1 MTRDGTYLR
10 RGLHG
15 EADQGEGGHDAE
27 PGDDPPEEP
36 AGEEWQDAHPEPQW
50 SDEDWREWRRQQKYY
65 EESSSGEDLPWDELE
80 IEDMQVLPDEV
91 LGWLLLRRAN
101 LSSASRLAVQAS
113 VQNSLMFQDIEN
125 ALRDQEEE
133 LLQGDQHRHP
143 GRKRTYWVE
152 EEGAWGLLMTDGADL
167 QEELAPDIHWVGSQL
182 PSEVYAPGDEGD
194 DEEIFWSMEN
204 DGWHGYVMDNSG
216 YWLETDGYGA
226 FWAAEEETWDLSPE
240 QQKEVDE
247 AYAIYENKVRGFQQ
261 SRQLQKAK
269 GVSRGFYPVGMMM
282 KGKGKGKRYSKKGKG
297 KPTSSPSSST
307 SKPMF
312 SAQATSSRGDV
323 MTTSSDSGGC
333 FICGERGHGWRQCPK
348 RSSQSTGNFQ
358 GKGAK
363 KGTYWIESLTPSLLS
378 TVFMVTENEI
388 IYDTAGYGVLDIGA
402 TETVTSLESLEKL
415 LHLRRERG
423 NDDPGALRVVANG
436 RKPFRFGNGEVQTS
450 ESFIL
455 LRQHLGKRS
464 IYLGMYTLNVEK
476 VPILVG
482 VKTLTKLGAIIDVK
496 GQCMVLTSVD
506 ENTKIPLKKSSS
518 GHLLV
523 DLTQN
528 WLNDG
533 QPLMF
538 HETSPSASS
547 VYMVQAADS
556 SAHSQVSEQFDQVS
570 SQLSIHELAG
580 MLHHDHEFREDPDV
594 MMVNEGEG
602 EGDMTQEA
610 SLEILEEAMVLTS
623 EHHDLRP
630 LAQVTQDQR
639 DRVMRSLITSTNRP
653 SSIFDSHGAEEGE
666 GGGAQGGALRLL
678 SDGAHE
684 QGGSPMHGSPVPRG
698 TRGGP
703 TRAGLQDGGQQIRH
717 VGSMSSL
724 WNTHDL
730 HTCVRLSRHD
740 QEGRPIDSR
749 HQRTNCEERRDQGDT
764 FVEERE
770 DQPRRSREV
779 SREAAGFDSGQE
791 GSLESYAGSEGQGQG
806 RLLAGKRPPGFEGEF
821 NSSTSGDEFNTG
833 SQGCSTSCR
842 DGIRGEG
849 VLPASR
855 RRRRRMVS
863 SERGGALHPVKEE
876 ESNSDGYDNALVAR
890 DNTTKNSD
898 SDVQR
903 SPTPYSEAFT
913 EMTAN
918 YEIVEHEVTAEGSYT
933 IRKAKKEDSEYSG
946 IQPKHPPP
954 EEDEN
959 WRTLEKEDA
968 AFVSREA
975 EKYADELEECF
986 TLLDSGRQ
994 AIAPRIM
1001 ELCCESDSGIT
1012 RMAERMG
1019 CEGYRAGLFNDCDLL
1034 KKSGFRNA
1042 MTMLETY
1049 QPDVMIV
1056 SLPCGPTSSIQE
1068 LNKLT
1073 PEGALKVER
1082 KVSVSRRL
1090 AGKAVRLMERQLE
1103 LGGHVLQE
1111 WPRTNGGWNFASI
1124 RHFWNR
1130 CAQRG
1135 HHYEAR
1141 VDGCTYGLQYQGELM
1156 KKPWLI
1162 KGTTSEVWQLHSVCQ
1177 GGHYHVPCE
1186 GGNRTRASALYPPA
1200 MCKRIIHVLKKVHS
1214 QSGARDPR
1222 RHILMAGTQ
1231 NPAVI
1236 DPNILQKETEQ
1247 DLMRWSTELLRLH
1260 KKLGHPSTQAFV
1272 KMLRDRG
1279 ATSTILT
1286 LASQLKCMD
1295 CQEASIPPS
1304 RRVTTLETA
1313 TELWEVL
1320 QIDNMEITVGDRT
1333 YHFQV
1338 MVDEASSYGVISFLF
1353 DHPAQ
1358 DSRNA
1363 TCEEII
1369 ESLQKHWVQ
1378 YFGYPRK
1385 IKYDREGA
1393 HRGKDFGDW
1402 GESVAVEMD
1411 AIPAEAHGQTGKAER
1426 LIGDIKQKILKY
1438 LRSSNQSPTQAAWAM
1453 MAAHN
1458 SMAVVGGFSP
1468 MQWVFGRSFSESDRL
1483 HQAPDLPW
1491 WSTMSAEDRM
1501 GEKLRLRKEAE
1512 KTYLDYVTQQKLMA
1526 AQHSRMPTIVNFQPG
1541 DLVFYKRFQA
1551 PADKRE
1557 RSHQQLDVPRR
1568 SLARW
1573 YGPGRILALETKVT
1587 YDGYVRQ
1594 PHRIAWIISSGRLKR
1609 VTTEQLR
1616 FASERE
1622 KIASENTNPLA
1633 TPWTFQDLSRTINR
1647 GEFDEEV
1654 ENLQLTTPG
1663 VSSSSTRPTTK
1674 ARAAS
1679 RGRGGQSKRESDSR
1693 SSADV
1698 RQQIP
1703 PSNRDVQDH
1712 HRAGDDIEND
1722 LGEFITDGDTYV
1734 DPREPSY
1741 SNNTTRRTRTKKHLE
1756 RRE

>member
-703 TRAGLQDGGQQIRH
+703 TRAGLQDGG
-717 VGSMSSL
+717 
-724 WNTHDL
+724 
-730 HTCVRLSRHD
+730 
-740 QEGRPIDSR
+740 P
-749 HQRTNCEERRDQGDT
+749 TN
-764 FVEERE
+764 
-770 DQPRRSREV
+770 S
-779 SREAAGFDSGQE
+779 
-791 GSLESYAGSEGQGQG
+791 
-806 RLLAGKRPPGFEGEF
+806 
-821 NSSTSGDEFNTG
+821 
-833 SQGCSTSCR
+833 
-842 DGIRGEG
+842 
-849 VLPASR
+849 
-855 RRRRRMVS
+855 
-863 SERGGALHPVKEE
+863 
-876 ESNSDGYDNALVAR
+876 
-890 DNTTKNSD
+890 
-898 SDVQR
+898 
-903 SPTPYSEAFT
+903 
-913 EMTAN
+913 
-918 YEIVEHEVTAEGSYT
+918 
-933 IRKAKKEDSEYSG
+933 
-946 IQPKHPPP
+946 
-954 EEDEN
+954 
-959 WRTLEKEDA
+959 
-968 AFVSREA
+968 
-975 EKYADELEECF
+975 
-986 TLLDSGRQ
+986 
-994 AIAPRIM
+994 
-1001 ELCCESDSGIT
+1001 
-1012 RMAERMG
+1012 
-1019 CEGYRAGLFNDCDLL
+1019 
-1034 KKSGFRNA
+1034 
-1042 MTMLETY
+1042 
-1049 QPDVMIV
+1049 
-1056 SLPCGPTSSIQE
+1056 PCGKHVFT
-1068 LNKLT
+1068 
-1073 PEGALKVER
+1073 VEY
-1082 KVSVSRRL
+1082 
-1090 AGKAVRLMERQLE
+1090 A
-1103 LGGHVLQE
+1103 
-1111 WPRTNGGWNFASI
+1111 
-1124 RHFWNR
+1124 
-1130 CAQRG
+1130 
-1135 HHYEAR
+1135 
-1141 VDGCTYGLQYQGELM
+1141 
-1156 KKPWLI
+1156 
-1162 KGTTSEVWQLHSVCQ
+1162 
-1177 GGHYHVPCE
+1177 
-1186 GGNRTRASALYPPA
+1186 
-1200 MCKRIIHVLKKVHS
+1200 
-1214 QSGARDPR
+1214 
-1222 RHILMAGTQ
+1222 
-1231 NPAVI
+1231 
-1236 DPNILQKETEQ
+1236 
-1247 DLMRWSTELLRLH
+1247 
-1260 KKLGHPSTQAFV
+1260 
-1272 KMLRDRG
+1272 
-1279 ATSTILT
+1279 
-1286 LASQLKCMD
+1286 
-1295 CQEASIPPS
+1295 
-1304 RRVTTLETA
+1304 
-1313 TELWEVL
+1313 
-1320 QIDNMEITVGDRT
+1320 
-1333 YHFQV
+1333 
-1338 MVDEASSYGVISFLF
+1338 
-1353 DHPAQ
+1353 
-1358 DSRNA
+1358 
-1363 TCEEII
+1363 
-1369 ESLQKHWVQ
+1369 
-1378 YFGYPRK
+1378 
-1385 IKYDREGA
+1385 
-1393 HRGKDFGDW
+1393 
-1402 GESVAVEMD
+1402 
-1411 AIPAEAHGQTGKAER
+1411 
-1426 LIGDIKQKILKY
+1426 
-1438 LRSSNQSPTQAAWAM
+1438 
-1453 MAAHN
+1453 
-1458 SMAVVGGFSP
+1458 
-1468 MQWVFGRSFSESDRL
+1468 
-1483 HQAPDLPW
+1483 
-1491 WSTMSAEDRM
+1491 
-1501 GEKLRLRKEAE
+1501 
-1512 KTYLDYVTQQKLMA
+1512 
-1526 AQHSRMPTIVNFQPG
+1526 
-1541 DLVFYKRFQA
+1541 
-1551 PADKRE
+1551 
-1557 RSHQQLDVPRR
+1557 
-1568 SLARW
+1568 
-1573 YGPGRILALETKVT
+1573 
-1587 YDGYVRQ
+1587 
-1594 PHRIAWIISSGRLKR
+1594 
-1609 VTTEQLR
+1609 
-1616 FASERE
+1616 
-1622 KIASENTNPLA
+1622 
-1633 TPWTFQDLSRTINR
+1633 
-1647 GEFDEEV
+1647 
-1654 ENLQLTTPG
+1654 
-1663 VSSSSTRPTTK
+1663 
-1674 ARAAS
+1674 
-1679 RGRGGQSKRESDSR
+1679 
-1693 SSADV
+1693 
-1698 RQQIP
+1698 
-1703 PSNRDVQDH
+1703 
-1712 HRAGDDIEND
+1712 
-1722 LGEFITDGDTYV
+1722 
-1734 DPREPSY
+1734 
-1741 SNNTTRRTRTKKHLE
+1741 
-1756 RRE
+1756 